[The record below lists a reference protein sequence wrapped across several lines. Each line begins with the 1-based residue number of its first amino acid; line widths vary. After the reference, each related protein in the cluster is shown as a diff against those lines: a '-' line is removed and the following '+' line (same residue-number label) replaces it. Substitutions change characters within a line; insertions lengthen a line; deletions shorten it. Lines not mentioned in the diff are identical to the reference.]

1 MLKANKQDA
10 VLCDFAV
17 ETGFNQKYGQSCTD
31 GLCAKNSRLD

>member
-17 ETGFNQKYGQSCTD
+17 ETGFNLLGV
-31 GLCAKNSRLD
+31 NSPKLASLGKLSP